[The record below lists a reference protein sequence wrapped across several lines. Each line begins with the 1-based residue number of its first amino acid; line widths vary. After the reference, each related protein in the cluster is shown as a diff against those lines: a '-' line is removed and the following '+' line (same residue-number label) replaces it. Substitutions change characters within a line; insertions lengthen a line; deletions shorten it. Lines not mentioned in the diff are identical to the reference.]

1 MATISSPGLAS
12 GIDIKGIV
20 SQLVALERA
29 PLQTLQSQATS
40 LKSKVSVYGSLKS
53 MATALGD
60 AADKL
65 AKASN
70 WSGVTATSSDSG
82 AVGVSATGSAQR
94 TSLSVEV
101 QRLAK
106 AQSTASSAV
115 AKDSPVGS
123 GTLSIQLGNWASGS
137 FAAGSAAAVEVN
149 VAADDSLSDIAA
161 KINDAEAGVSA
172 TVLRDASGERL
183 LIRSNETGEVN
194 GFRIQVTDD
203 DGNGTD
209 ANGLSRLAYDPGTAS
224 GMSLS
229 QAGLNAQATINN
241 VAISSANNTLSDN
254 LPGLTLTLSKETT
267 APVEINVQ
275 TDKAAIKKNIEAFV
289 NAYNSLNDLLAT
301 TTKYDEASK
310 TAGTLQGDSTAVG
323 LQNALRGMMRSV
335 TASSPFS
342 RLVDVGIEA
351 KQGGKLSIDSAKL
364 DEAMNDLKGLQDLF
378 TTTGGGS
385 GGTDQGFGL
394 KVKAFTDGLVSANG
408 SLSTRSESLQAA
420 IKRNDREQERVNE
433 RATRA
438 EARFLAQYN
447 AMDAAVGQLNS
458 LNAFVAQQITLWN
471 KSSG

>member
-149 VAADDSLSDIAA
+149 VAADDSLSEIAA

-203 DGNGTD
+203 DGSGTD

-241 VAISSANNTLSDN
+241 VAISSASNTLSDN

-267 APVEINVQ
+267 APVEITVS
-275 TDKAAIKKNIEAFV
+275 TDKAAIKKNVEAFV

>member
-123 GTLSIQLGNWASGS
+123 GTLSIQLGSWASGS
-137 FAAGSAAAVEVN
+137 FAAGSAAAVEVS
-149 VAADDSLSDIAA
+149 VAADDSLSEIAA

-203 DGNGTD
+203 DGSGTD

-241 VAISSANNTLSDN
+241 VAISSASNTLSDN

-267 APVEINVQ
+267 APVEITVS
-275 TDKAAIKKNIEAFV
+275 TDKAAIKKNVEAFV

>member
-1 MATISSPGLAS
+1 MATISSPGIAS
-12 GIDIKGIV
+12 GIDVKSIV
-20 SQLVALERA
+20 SQLVELERA
-29 PLQTLQSQATS
+29 PLKSLQTQGASLQ
-40 LKSKVSVYGSLKS
+40 SKVSVYGSLKS

-65 AKASN
+65 AQPAN
-70 WSGVTATSSDSG
+70 WSSVSATSSDNTAVGVTATG
-82 AVGVSATGSAQR
+82 TAAR

-123 GTLSIQLGNWASGS
+123 GTLSIQLGSWASGS
-137 FAAGSAAAVEVN
+137 FAAGSAAAVDVS

-203 DGNGTD
+203 DGSGTD

-241 VAISSANNTLSDN
+241 VAISSASNTLSDS
-254 LPGLTLTLSKETT
+254 LPGMTLTLVKETT
-267 APVEINVQ
+267 APVEIQVN
-275 TDKAAIKKNIEAFV
+275 TDEAAIKKNIEAFV
-289 NAYNSLNDLLAT
+289 NAYNTINDLLKT
-301 TTKYDEASK
+301 TTKYDPATK
-310 TAGTLQGDSTAVG
+310 VAGTLQGDSTAVG

-342 RLVDVGIEA
+342 RLADVGIEA
-351 KQGGKLSIDSAKL
+351 QLDGKLTIDSAQL
-364 DEAMNDLKGLQDLF
+364 DKAMDNLQGLQSLF
-378 TTTGGGS
+378 TASGSGS

-408 SLSTRSESLQAA
+408 SLNTKNKSLQEA
-420 IKRNDREQERVNE
+420 IKRNSRDQERVNE
-433 RATRA
+433 RAARA
-438 EARFLAQYN
+438 ETRLLAQYN

-471 KSSG
+471 KSGG